1 LTPFR
6 VTTRVTRY
14 GGAGPSSEL
23 GSPAVTPRSAEA
35 KGSAIEEGGTVA
47 VLAEQQEAGDL
58 AVLAE
63 EVGD

>member
-1 LTPFR
+1 
-6 VTTRVTRY
+6 V
-14 GGAGPSSEL
+14 
-23 GSPAVTPRSAEA
+23 A

-47 VLAEQQEAGDL
+47 VLVEQQEAGDS